1 MRQGCFNARVQNSDA
16 MALSAALLA
25 VAGDLTQR
33 IQEGVVA
40 RGFADVRPA
49 HGFAFARLAPDGAT
63 VTDLAAHLGVTK
75 QAASQ
80 LVDEIVR
87 KGYAERRP
95 HPGDARARLVV
106 LTERGGR
113 APGRPRRRPPRWWGT
128 GSARSGRVKSARW
141 APGWRGSPLE
151 VPSVPPG
158 DGASGDIREYQDFT
172 DVPVSSPD
180 FTACPLITG
189 SFTDA

>member
-1 MRQGCFNARVQNSDA
+1 MQNSEA

-25 VAGDLTQR
+25 AAGDLTQR
-33 IQEGVVA
+33 INDGVVA

-63 VTDLAAHLGVTK
+63 VTDLAAHLRVTK

-95 HPGDARARLVV
+95 HPRDARARLVV
-106 LTERGGR
+106 LTERGWACTR
-113 APGRPRRRPPRWWGT
+113 AAEAAAAEVVG
-128 GSARSGRVKSARW
+128 RW
-141 APGWRGSPLE
+141 AELLGEGE
-151 VPSVPPG
+151 VRVLGERLARIAPYG
-158 DGASGDIREYQDFT
+158 
-172 DVPVSSPD
+172 PVRP
-180 FTACPLITG
+180 AW
-189 SFTDA
+189 

>member
-1 MRQGCFNARVQNSDA
+1 VQNSEA

-25 VAGDLTQR
+25 AAGELTQR
-33 IQEGVVA
+33 INAGVVA
-40 RGFADVRPA
+40 HGFEGVRPA

-63 VTDLAAHLGVTK
+63 VTELAAHLGVTK

-106 LTERGGR
+106 LTERGWACTRAAEEAAAEVVRAWSDLLGEGEVRALRDRLGR
-113 APGRPRRRPPRWWGT
+113 IAPYGPLRPAW
-128 GSARSGRVKSARW
+128 
-141 APGWRGSPLE
+141 
-151 VPSVPPG
+151 
-158 DGASGDIREYQDFT
+158 
-172 DVPVSSPD
+172 
-180 FTACPLITG
+180 
-189 SFTDA
+189 